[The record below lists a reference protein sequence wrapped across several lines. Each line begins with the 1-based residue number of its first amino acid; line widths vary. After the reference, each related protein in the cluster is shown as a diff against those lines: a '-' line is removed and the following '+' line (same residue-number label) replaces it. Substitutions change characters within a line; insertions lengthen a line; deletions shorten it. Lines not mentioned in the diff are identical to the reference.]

1 MASVDHRVGTGDL
14 PVLDSWALPEIF
26 LTGVRKTD
34 EQEYLATARTP
45 KAHAYFTDH
54 RTGTIDP
61 LFLLECCRQAGPY
74 GGREFIGI
82 DPDSKF
88 LLHSCSFRLPG
99 LASPAAAPGEL
110 PAEIALAVDAG
121 GRPHSRAGAR
131 KVSYA
136 FGLTLPGGRLG
147 TARIDVRHVSNELYD
162 TLRGRRDPA
171 AARPAAPAV
180 PVAPHLVGRT
190 RASNVVLADVV
201 ADAGRGEARA
211 ALRLPSDNS
220 SLFDRSYDHVPAM
233 VLIEAARQLCLAASA
248 RISGAA
254 AKRTTLVAADFSF
267 HRFVELDA
275 PVAVRLTA
283 ETRADGH
290 GMTAALPELRS
301 YQVEF
306 EQGGEVAAAG
316 RTWTTSVRTAAP
328 AAGREMP

>member
-1 MASVDHRVGTGDL
+1 MASVEDRVGAGDL
-14 PVLDSWALPEIF
+14 PVLDRWALPEIF

-34 EQEYLATARTP
+34 EQEYLATAGTP

-54 RTGTIDP
+54 QTERIDP

-82 DPDSKF
+82 DPESKF

-99 LASPAAAPGEL
+99 PASPDAASGEL
-110 PAEIALAVDAG
+110 PAEITLAVDAG

-136 FGLTLPGGRLG
+136 FDLTIPGGHLG
-147 TARIDVRHVSNELYD
+147 TARMDVRHVSHDLYG
-162 TLRGRRDPA
+162 TLRGRRGA
-171 AARPAAPAV
+171 AAAHPVVPAAPA
-180 PVAPHLVGRT
+180 APHLVGRT

-201 ADAGRGEARA
+201 VDAGRSEARA
-211 ALRLPSDNS
+211 ALRLPVDNS
-220 SLFDRSYDHVPAM
+220 SLRSYDHVPAM
-233 VLIEAARQLCLAASA
+233 VLIEAARQLCLGASA

-254 AKRTTLVAADFSF
+254 AERTMLVAADFSF

-275 PVAVRLTA
+275 PAVVRLTA

-290 GMTAALPELRS
+290 GMTAALPELHS
-301 YQVEF
+301 FQVEF
-306 EQGGEVAAAG
+306 EQDGEVAAAG
-316 RTWTTSVRTAAP
+316 RTWTTSVGTAAP
-328 AAGREMP
+328 AGGREMS